1 MPKQK
6 LSIRS
11 AEMHIRV
18 DKRMKK
24 RNTDWEWARA
34 DEPNVQIQPLIDNKR
49 KNSFSSNLPRKR
61 IKIWVFRMTHGV
73 NITNEKVTNDT
84 YWKVCLNY

>member
-11 AEMHIRV
+11 AEMHIRIE
-18 DKRMKK
+18 KRIKL
-24 RNTDWEWARA
+24 RNTDWEQTPS
-34 DEPNVQIQPLIDNKR
+34 DEVNAQIEKLIDSKR
-49 KNSFSSNLPRKR
+49 RNSFSANLPRKR

-73 NITNEKVTNDT
+73 NITNEQVTGN
-84 YWKVCLNY
+84 KCVRISC